1 MGKNHTIFGQSKRLL
16 TLLGAG
22 GLTGHVSIGALS
34 GLFRPENAL
43 MLAVLFMAGP
53 GAIVTAVFL
62 DGAMKERILAA
73 LLAGV
78 LATIIVILAAGIG
91 AKALSF
97 LNLDIL
103 KIFGGIAVV
112 LIGLIIIG
120 VKIPDKIPLI
130 VIGLGIMVGGIFR

>member
-22 GLTGHVSIGALS
+22 GLTGHVSICALS